1 MPLLQLQKGTVNV
14 MHKIKAFASRNRKEI
29 LRDPLSY
36 IFCLGFPL
44 VMLLVMTLVNESI
57 PAEAGMTIFR
67 IDFLAGGIAVFGQT
81 FIMLFT
87 AITVAK
93 DRSGAF
99 LVRMYATPMTSGD
112 FVAGYMLPML
122 LISVVQSVITYAAS
136 YVISLIVGVTIDPLG
151 MLLSVAALIPSAVM
165 FIGFG
170 LLFGTLCNEKAA
182 PGLCSIIISLGS
194 FLGAIWFDAES
205 TGGVLLTLCKC
216 LPFYYCTKTA
226 RSSMAM
232 DFAFGQLG
240 LPLLV
245 VIACGACVALLSS
258 AVFRAKMKADLS

>member
-1 MPLLQLQKGTVNV
+1 
-14 MHKIKAFASRNRKEI
+14 MHKMKAFASRNSKEI

-44 VMLLVMTLVNESI
+44 VMLVVMTLINESI

-99 LVRMYATPMTSGD
+99 LVRMYATPMQSSD

-122 LISVVQSVITYAAS
+122 LISVVQSVITYGAS
-136 YVISLIVGVTIDPLG
+136 YIVSLITGVTINPLG
-151 MLLSVAALIPSAVM
+151 MLISVAALIPSAIM

-205 TGGVLLTLCKC
+205 TGGVLLTMCKC

-226 RSSMAM
+226 RTSMAL
-232 DFAFGQLG
+232 DFGFEQFWLSMI
-240 LPLLV
+240 V
-245 VIACGACVALLSS
+245 VSVC
-258 AVFRAKMKADLS
+258 AVFIAIGSSVIFRGKMKADLA